1 MDLHRLDKEPRMS
14 KTIADYLVQ
23 TLAAAG
29 VSHIWGVA
37 GDSLNGLTDSLQR
50 TGSIRWMHTRHEEVA
65 AFAAGAQAASSGKLA
80 VCAGSCGPGNLHLIN
95 GLYDCHRSRVPVLA
109 IAAHIPSA
117 EVGLDYF
124 QETHPTELFKECSH
138 FVELVSK
145 PEQFPRVLERAMR
158 AAISQQGVAVI
169 VVPGD
174 VALEQAPDVAA
185 NWVEVNPPS
194 VVPAEQDLQTLV
206 GMLDDAKAV
215 TLLCGAGCAGAHQEV
230 MALADTLGAPI
241 VHALRGKQ
249 YVEYDNPFDVGMTGL
264 IGFSSGYHAMLSCD
278 TLVILGS
285 SFPYRNFY
293 PQDARIIQIDLDPTQ
308 LGRRTPVA
316 LGLVGGIKETLQTLL
331 PRLKPHSDR
340 RFLDKALKHYAK
352 AREELD
358 ELATPTPA
366 GRPIHPQYLT
376 RMVDEMADQDA
387 IFTVDVGSPTLWAAR
402 YLHMNGQ
409 RKLLGSFNHGS
420 MANAMPQ
427 ALGAKAQHPD
437 RQVVALCGDGGLSML
452 MGDLLSIRQ
461 LNLPI
466 KMVVFNNSSLGF
478 VDMEMK
484 AAGYV
489 PHDTDFHET
498 NFAGVALGAGI
509 LGIRVQAADELPA
522 ALRKAFDH
530 PGPVLIDVVTAK
542 QELGIPP
549 KIKLAQAKGFS
560 LYMMRAVLSGRGN
573 QVLELARTNLR

>member
-1 MDLHRLDKEPRMS
+1 MS
-14 KTIADYLVQ
+14 KTIADYLAQ

-50 TGSIRWMHTRHEEVA
+50 TESIRWMHTRHEEVA

-95 GLYDCHRSRVPVLA
+95 GLYDCHRSRVPVVA

-117 EVGLDYF
+117 EIGLDYF
-124 QETHPTELFKECSH
+124 QETHPQELFKECSH

-174 VALEQAPDVAA
+174 VLLDQAPDVPT
-185 NWVEVNPPS
+185 NWVEVQPPT

-206 GMLDDAKAV
+206 EMLNGSKST
-215 TLLCGAGCAGAHQEV
+215 TLLCGAGCAGAHAQIIK
-230 MALADTLGAPI
+230 LAETLGAPI

-249 YVEYDNPFDVGMTGL
+249 HVEYDNPFDVGMTGL

-293 PQDARIIQIDLDPTQ
+293 PEDAKIIQIDLDPTQ
-308 LGRRTPVA
+308 LGRRTPVQ
-316 LGLVGGIKETLQTLL
+316 LGLVGGIKETLDTLL
-331 PRLKPHSDR
+331 PRLKPHTDR
-340 RFLDKALKHYAK
+340 RFLDKALKHYGK

-366 GRPIHPQYLT
+366 GQPIHPQYLT
-376 RMVDEMADQDA
+376 RLIDEQAEDDA

-402 YLHMNGQ
+402 YLHMNGKRQ
-409 RKLLGSFNHGS
+409 LIGSFNHGS

-427 ALGAKAQHPD
+427 ALGAKAQHPQ

-452 MGDLLSIRQ
+452 LGDLLSIRQ

-489 PHDTDFHET
+489 PHDTDFNDT

-509 LGIRVQAADELPA
+509 LGIRVENAEELPA

-530 PGPVLIDVVTAK
+530 PGPVLVDVVTEK

-560 LYMMRAVLSGRGN
+560 LYMMRAILSGRGS
-573 QVLELARTNLR
+573 QVLELAKANLR

>member
-1 MDLHRLDKEPRMS
+1 MS

-174 VALEQAPDVAA
+174 VSLEQAPDVAA

-331 PRLKPHSDR
+331 PRLKPHTDR

-366 GRPIHPQYLT
+366 DRPIHPQYLT

-509 LGIRVQAADELPA
+509 LGIRVQSADELPA

-530 PGPVLIDVVTAK
+530 PGPVLIDVITAK